1 MTIKRKVL
9 VLIFAAILVA
19 AGSSTLIGRTIS
31 KKAVEEEIGNLLTT
45 IAQSKSL
52 QIHAAVSDK
61 VSSVES
67 LAEVLATVIS
77 DESYQGQIQ
86 GRLDS
91 PFVTYVLQRFKES
104 NASIRDIVVWDE
116 GGTLMTSTRPI
127 ENLNTTENM
136 AEVLLMG
143 KEKPSVGTI
152 EEDVSGKEYV
162 LYTSAPIQMN
172 GERIGV
178 VVLLN
183 GVEDIFAITT
193 DRTGLGKTGES
204 YIVNPEGYLITP
216 SRFLSDAAV
225 LRNQLSLSDL
235 KLDGS
240 TPSSGNGE
248 IQPGHKAVRAKNY
261 LGDSVFRAYAALPD
275 TGWIV
280 VAEKGSSEAFEP
292 VIEMTNAM
300 LLVLLGLLGIGA
312 IGAFLLSRTITRPI
326 INLHRGVV
334 EIMKGNLN
342 HRIGAGGSDE
352 IGQLSMAFDQMT
364 ANLQRTQRELE
375 AYSAGLEKM
384 VEKRTHELSLT
395 NEELN
400 REIEVRKKAEETL
413 RKTNAQ
419 LMETMEQLK
428 SSQAQLLQSEKLA
441 AVGQLVSGVAHEL
454 NNPLMA
460 INGYVELMEMYVED
474 PTAREDIQNLK
485 TLSERATSVVRN
497 LLSFA
502 RKQDP
507 KREYVSVNE
516 AIKVVI
522 KLRAYELN
530 LDNIEIVQEL
540 DPEIP
545 KTMADFQQ
553 LQQVFLNLL
562 VNAEQ
567 AMRDA
572 HGRGRLVIRSE
583 RVGNIIRITFTD
595 DGPGIPRDI
604 INRIFEPFFT
614 TKPVGKGTGLG
625 LSICYGIIRE
635 HGGKIYVTSKEGEG
649 ATFTVELPIISKPV
663 ECASTGE
670 PSNSTNRGTGS

>member
-1 MTIKRKVL
+1 MTIKRKVV

-52 QIHAAVSDK
+52 QIHAAISDK
-61 VSSVES
+61 VNSVES
-67 LAEVLATVIS
+67 LSQVLATVIS
-77 DESYQGQIQ
+77 DEAYQDQIQ

-104 NASIRDIVVWDE
+104 NESIRDIVVWNME
-116 GGTLMTSTRPI
+116 GLLMASTRPA
-127 ENLNTTENM
+127 ESLNMGQGLEE
-136 AEVLLMG
+136 ALSMG
-143 KEKPSVGTI
+143 KEKAYVGTI
-152 EEDVSGKEYV
+152 EAEAAGGGYV
-162 LYTSAPIQMN
+162 LYTSAPIRMN
-172 GERIGV
+172 GEPIGV
-178 VVLLN
+178 VALLN
-183 GVEDIFAITT
+183 TVDDIFAITT

-204 YIVNPEGYLITP
+204 YVVNPQGYLITP

-225 LRNQLSLSDL
+225 LSNQLSIGDL
-235 KLDGS
+235 KLEALIPGGNHEQIQ
-240 TPSSGNGE
+240 SSR
-248 IQPGHKAVRAKNY
+248 KAIRAKNY
-261 LGDSVFRAYAALPD
+261 LGDSVFRAYAVLPE

-280 VAEKGSSEAFEP
+280 VAEKGSAEAFEP
-292 VIEMTNAM
+292 VVEMTNTM
-300 LLVLLGLLGIGA
+300 LFVLLGLLGAGA
-312 IGAFLLSRTITRPI
+312 IGAFLLSRTITKPI

-342 HRIGAGGSDE
+342 HRIGGGGTDE

-384 VEKRTHELSLT
+384 VEKRTRELSLT

-400 REIEVRKKAEETL
+400 REIEVRKKTEETL
-413 RKTNAQ
+413 RRTNSQ
-419 LMETMEQLK
+419 LRETMEQLK

-460 INGYVELMEMYVED
+460 ISGYVELMEMYVED
-474 PTAREDIQNLK
+474 PTAREDLQNLK

-507 KREYVSVNE
+507 KREYISVND

-540 DPEIP
+540 DPELP

-572 HGRGRLVIRSE
+572 HGRGKLIIRSE
-583 RVGNIIRITFTD
+583 KVGDIIRVSFTD

-604 INRIFEPFFT
+604 VNRIFEPFFT

-625 LSICYGIIRE
+625 LSICYGIVRE
-635 HGGKIYVTSKEGEG
+635 HQGKIYVNTKEGEG
-649 ATFTVELPIISKPV
+649 ATFIVELPIVTKSV
-663 ECASTGE
+663 ECLSTG
-670 PSNSTNRGTGS
+670 